1 MSIRSVYV
9 AALFLVL
16 GFGLAACASRSIPLE
31 TTPIQSDNGSTNQS
45 TEVPTLPATL
55 LPDMGPAPD
64 FDNEIWLNTDQ
75 SPDLATLRGRVVLV
89 EFWTFG

>member
-1 MSIRSVYV
+1 MSIRSVY
-9 AALFLVL
+9 ASAFFLVL

-31 TTPIQSDNGSTNQS
+31 TNPLQSDNSSTDQS
-45 TEVPTLPATL
+45 TELPTVPATL
-55 LPDMGPAPD
+55 LPDMGLAPD

-75 SPDLATLRGRVVLV
+75 PQNLANLRGRVVLV